1 MSGSHRCAA
10 NFSPYTFVRERIGW
24 WVFTGAG
31 IGVAKVVTSMA
42 PTDPPPSQF
51 VKREIGSGCNCY
63 RRLTFR
69 TSIRDHCM
77 RILIVEDEKRVADF
91 LDRGLRAEGHFCV
104 IASDGEQGLKLA
116 SEGQFDLILLDLL
129 LPRMH
134 GHEVCQRLRM
144 NKINTPLM
152 ILTAM
157 DSVDD
162 VITGLRLGADEY
174 MTKPFAFEELLAR
187 IELVKRRSSTKAEED
202 PCLRGGSIVFDRN
215 SLRVTVNNEEVHM
228 TTKELAILELL
239 MSKPGMLFSRER
251 ILSSVWGLDMDPMSN
266 VVDVYIGRLRKLI
279 DRDGD
284 ESLIETIRGRGF
296 RLNLPPGRL

>member
-1 MSGSHRCAA
+1 
-10 NFSPYTFVRERIGW
+10 
-24 WVFTGAG
+24 
-31 IGVAKVVTSMA
+31 
-42 PTDPPPSQF
+42 
-51 VKREIGSGCNCY
+51 
-63 RRLTFR
+63 
-69 TSIRDHCM
+69 M

-116 SEGQFDLILLDLL
+116 LEGPFDLVLLDLM

-134 GHEVCQRLRM
+134 GHEVCQQLRM
-144 NKINTPLM
+144 NKVNTPLM

-187 IELVKRRSSTKAEED
+187 IDLVMRRSSTKAEED

-215 SLRVTVNNEEVHM
+215 SLQVTVNNEEVHM
-228 TTKELAILELL
+228 TAKELAVLELL

-251 ILSSVWGLDMDPMSN
+251 ILSSVWGLSMDPMSN

-284 ESLIETIRGRGF
+284 ESLIETLRGRGF